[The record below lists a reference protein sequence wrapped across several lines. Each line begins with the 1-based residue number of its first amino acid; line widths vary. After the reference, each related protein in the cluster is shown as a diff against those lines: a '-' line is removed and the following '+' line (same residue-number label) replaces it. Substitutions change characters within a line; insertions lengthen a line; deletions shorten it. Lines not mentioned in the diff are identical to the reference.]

1 MSALAVLFPPA
12 CLGTSGLPTEAI
24 NTLKMIQMNLL
35 RKQKEAHRLRE
46 GTWGW
51 SQVGVQGRGG
61 VGGGWGKGRRG
72 KGILKRVWYGHVH
85 TAIFKMNDQQGLIV

>member
-35 RKQKEAHRLRE
+35 RKQKEAHRHRK
-46 GTWGW
+46 GNW
-51 SQVGVQGRGG
+51 SWSLVGG
-61 VGGGWGKGRRG
+61 VGEGGGSWWGLGDG
-72 KGILKRVWYGHVH
+72 KMGERDTQESLGWTCTQCHI
-85 TAIFKMNDQQGLIV
+85 

>member
-35 RKQKEAHRLRE
+35 RKQKEAHRHRK
-46 GTWGW
+46 GNW
-51 SQVGVQGRGG
+51 SWSLVGGGRGG
-61 VGGGWGKGRRG
+61 GRELVGVGGREDGGKGYSREFG
-72 KGILKRVWYGHVH
+72 MDMYTVPYLK
-85 TAIFKMNDQQGLIV
+85 